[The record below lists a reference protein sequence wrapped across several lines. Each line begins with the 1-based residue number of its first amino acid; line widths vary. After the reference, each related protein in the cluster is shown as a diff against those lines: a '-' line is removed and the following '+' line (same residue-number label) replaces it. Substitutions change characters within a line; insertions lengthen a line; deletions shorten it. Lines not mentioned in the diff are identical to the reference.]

1 MSWRN
6 LSALA
11 LMSALFLPAGPAAAQ
26 LSGCERGDF
35 VAVVE
40 EAAGLLRDLNHE
52 QRPRF
57 QERLR
62 ELKDKKGWSHD
73 QFMAEA
79 VPFVQDEKISGYD
92 ARSAELLDRINRL
105 GESGGA
111 APKLDCGVLID
122 LRGYMKAL
130 VDIQK
135 EKWDYMFG
143 KLDGALRG

>member
-1 MSWRN
+1 MIRRC
-6 LSALA
+6 LLVFALASALVVA
-11 LMSALFLPAGPAAAQ
+11 AGPVWAQ
-26 LSGCERGDF
+26 LSSCERGDF
-35 VAVVE
+35 VGVVE
-40 EAAGLLRDLNHE
+40 EAAGALRDLNHE

-57 QERLR
+57 QEKLR

>member
-1 MSWRN
+1 MIRGR
-6 LSALA
+6 LIVLGLAAL
-11 LMSALFLPAGPAAAQ
+11 LAAAPHAAVAQ
-26 LSGCERGDF
+26 TSGCDREDF

-40 EAAGLLRDLNHE
+40 EAAAALRDLNHE

-73 QFMAEA
+73 QFMAAA
-79 VPFVQDEKISGYD
+79 VPFVQDEKIAAYD
-92 ARSAELLDRINRL
+92 ARSADLLDRINKL
-105 GESGGA
+105 GETGGT
-111 APKLDCGVLID
+111 APKLDCALLID

-135 EKWDYMFG
+135 EKWTYMFG